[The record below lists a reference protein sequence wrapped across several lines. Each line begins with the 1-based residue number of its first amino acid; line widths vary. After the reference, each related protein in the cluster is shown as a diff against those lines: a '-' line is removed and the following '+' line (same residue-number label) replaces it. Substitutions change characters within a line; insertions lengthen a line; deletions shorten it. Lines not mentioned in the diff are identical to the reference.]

1 MDRVDKET
9 RSRIMSRI
17 RSKSSIE
24 VLPERLKGLHLH
36 RHPRGIFGN
45 PDFGNKARRIV
56 VFIDGCFWHR
66 CPRCYRRPKTNK
78 KFWDN
83 HIGKTVVRDK
93 KVTRELKKTGWKV
106 VRIWEHSLK
115 KKAKK

>member
-66 CPRCYRRPKTNK
+66 CPIHYREPQSNREYWIPKIERNEQRDREVTE
-78 KFWDN
+78 
-83 HIGKTVVRDK
+83 TLVRA
-93 KVTRELKKTGWKV
+93 GWQV
-106 VRIWEHSLK
+106 HRVWEHEILDRK
-115 KKAKK
+115 T